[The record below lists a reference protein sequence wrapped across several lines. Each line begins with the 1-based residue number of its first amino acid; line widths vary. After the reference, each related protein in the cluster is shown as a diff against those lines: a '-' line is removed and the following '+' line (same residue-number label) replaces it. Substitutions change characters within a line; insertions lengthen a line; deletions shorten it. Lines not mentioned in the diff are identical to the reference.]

1 MYNEEQN
8 REFLDLFESVRGDLS
23 RFCRALAKDPDD
35 AKDLVSET
43 ILRTYENFEKI
54 TDKSKFKGYIFTIA
68 SRLQKRKL
76 WRGRIFSIFETEK
89 MENIPYRGANAETNL
104 DVEILYKALQKLPAS
119 QAEAIV
125 LFEISGF
132 SLNEITEIQ
141 GGTLSGVKTRLKRG
155 REKLA
160 SILNKND
167 VNIYFEKKF
176 ELREIENVP
185 LSVER

>member
-1 MYNEEQN
+1 
-8 REFLDLFESVRGDLS
+8 
-23 RFCRALAKDPDD
+23 
-35 AKDLVSET
+35 
-43 ILRTYENFEKI
+43 
-54 TDKSKFKGYIFTIA
+54 
-68 SRLQKRKL
+68 
-76 WRGRIFSIFETEK
+76 